1 MIKHIPVLLNETI
14 TNLNIKEDGVYLDL
28 TLGRAG
34 HSKEILK
41 RIPKGKLIAF
51 DQDETAINESRKTLE
66 EIGKNFILIHDNFQ
80 NVKSVLR
87 QLNINKIDGAMMDL
101 GVSSPQFDDKDRGFS
116 YNLDARL
123 DMRMDL
129 RNDLDAYKIINTY
142 SKQELFR
149 IFKEYGED
157 KYSYQIAS
165 NIEKYRKVKPI
176 TTTFELVD
184 IIKKSKPSKELNKKG
199 HPAKQ
204 IFQALRIEVNKEYE
218 VLEKAITDVLDLLNK
233 DARLCVITF
242 QSGEDK
248 IVKKIFKEKTSI
260 EGNRRNDYIMIN
272 NKLDYELV
280 NKKVIVPSIEEIE
293 KNHRSKSAKLRIIK
307 RL

>member
-66 EIGKNFILIHDNFQ
+66 EIGNNFILIHDNFQ

-129 RNDLDAYKIINTY
+129 RNDIDAYKIINTY

-165 NIEKYRKVKPI
+165 NIEKYRKEKPI

-280 NKKVIVPSIEEIE
+280 NKKVIVPSLEEINN
-293 KNHRSKSAKLRIIK
+293 NHRSKSAKLRIIK

>member
-51 DQDETAINESRKTLE
+51 DQDETAINESRKLLE
-66 EIGKNFILIHDNFQ
+66 EIGNNFILIHDNFQ
-80 NVKSVLR
+80 NVKSALR

-157 KYSYQIAS
+157 KYSYQIAN
-165 NIEKYRKVKPI
+165 NIEKYRKDKPI

-280 NKKVIVPSIEEIE
+280 NKKVIVPSLEEIE
-293 KNHRSKSAKLRIIK
+293 NNHRSKSAKLRIIK

>member
-51 DQDETAINESRKTLE
+51 DQDETAINESRKILE
-66 EIGKNFILIHDNFQ
+66 EIGNNFILIHDNFQ

-129 RNDLDAYKIINTY
+129 RNDIDAYKIINTY

-165 NIEKYRKVKPI
+165 NIEKYRKEKPI

-248 IVKKIFKEKTSI
+248 IVKKIFKEKTSV

-280 NKKVIVPSIEEIE
+280 NKKVIVPSLEEIE

>member
-51 DQDETAINESRKTLE
+51 DQDETAINESRKILE
-66 EIGKNFILIHDNFQ
+66 EIGNNFILIHDNFQ

-165 NIEKYRKVKPI
+165 NIEKYRKEKPI

-280 NKKVIVPSIEEIE
+280 NKKVIVPSIEEINN
-293 KNHRSKSAKLRIIK
+293 NHRSKSAKLRIIK

>member
-51 DQDETAINESRKTLE
+51 DQDETAINESRKSLE
-66 EIGKNFILIHDNFQ
+66 EIGNNFILIHDNFQ

-123 DMRMDL
+123 DMRMDQ

-165 NIEKYRKVKPI
+165 NIEKYRKEKPI

-280 NKKVIVPSIEEIE
+280 NKKVIVPSIEEINN
-293 KNHRSKSAKLRIIK
+293 NHRSKSAKLRIIK